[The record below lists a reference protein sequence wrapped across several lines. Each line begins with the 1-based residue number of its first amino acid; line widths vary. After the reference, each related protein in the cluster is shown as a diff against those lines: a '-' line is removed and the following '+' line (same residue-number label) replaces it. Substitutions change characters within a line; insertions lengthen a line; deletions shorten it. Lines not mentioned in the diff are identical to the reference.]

1 MVVCKLRY
9 DGPQAYHHSSV
20 SAFPAGVT
28 FLRLSFHSMQLPV
41 PFFFLRNDSER
52 LEKALAVTVL
62 QMSVDP
68 LEQEF
73 YKLVFS
79 GTFNKIIQNRQNQ
92 AASWERTAS
101 ELRKLTGPCLP
112 QWQLSHCLLASCRY
126 LLWWGFFQFCVL
138 TVLLFRIF
146 IRLL

>member
-1 MVVCKLRY
+1 MMDHRPITTL
-9 DGPQAYHHSSV
+9 QSV
-20 SAFPAGVT
+20 RSQQVSLSWDCCFIACS
-28 FLRLSFHSMQLPV
+28 FLCL
-41 PFFFLRNDSER
+41 FFFLRNDSER
-52 LEKALAVTVL
+52 LEKALAITVL

-112 QWQLSHCLLASCRY
+112 QWQLSHCLLPSCRY
-126 LLWWGFFQFCVL
+126 LLWWGFFQFCIL